1 MSFNVMVLLGRFRGV
16 KRVADICIFPF
27 LFLQVYN
34 VSGLYGESSA
44 LDSVDVKYCRNDD
57 GQVN

>member
-1 MSFNVMVLLGRFRGV
+1 MGL
-16 KRVADICIFPF
+16 RVADICNFRL

-44 LDSVDVKYCRNDD
+44 LDSVDVKYCGNDD
-57 GQVN
+57 GQFN